1 MKQCINIS
9 NAIYGKVV
17 NQMEPIIS
25 PVWIYLIHLANTLH
39 AISICIFAASLII
52 WVLMYVGTIEIDD
65 SDSERERKRL
75 LKIFAIIMTVCV
87 LTLIF
92 IPDKDT
98 MYAMLATSFI
108 TPDNIAGGEEHLIDL
123 VTKIANIIYNTPK

>member
-1 MKQCINIS
+1 
-9 NAIYGKVV
+9 
-17 NQMEPIIS
+17 MEPIIS
-25 PVWIYLIHLANTLH
+25 PVWIYLIHLVNTFH
-39 AISICIFAASLII
+39 VISICIFAASLIV
-52 WVLMYVGTIEIDD
+52 WVLVYAGAIEIDD
-65 SDSERERKRL
+65 PDSERERKRL

-98 MYAMLATSFI
+98 MYTMIAASFI
-108 TPDNIAGGEEHLIDL
+108 TPDNISGGEEHLIDL

>member
-1 MKQCINIS
+1 
-9 NAIYGKVV
+9 
-17 NQMEPIIS
+17 MEPIIP
-25 PVWIYLIHLANTLH
+25 PVWIYLIHLANPFH

-52 WVLMYVGTIEIDD
+52 WVLMYAGAIEIDD
-65 SDSERERKRL
+65 PDSERERKRL

-98 MYAMLATSFI
+98 MYTMIAASFI